1 MSNPNWS
8 DVLRDDETL
17 LWQGQPE
24 PTLNWKNKRLYGQM
38 GWSVGLLLIVVVA
51 LIVSPDAR
59 SAPPVT
65 YVFMAALLMFS
76 FVRSWSAWFALR
88 KTRYA
93 VTNARVLWRR
103 GALVRHLPRA
113 GLTPA
118 DAEARLRADGL
129 EPGPVVDFL
138 ARCDAARFAPGAWG
152 GSANAE
158 APATPAP
165 GRGRRGTR
173 RRAARRDRAR
183 RRCTRRGAHRPAPSP
198 G

>member
-24 PTLNWKNKRLYGQM
+24 PTPNWKNKRLYGQM

-59 SAPPVT
+59 SAPPVA

-93 VTNARVLWRR
+93 VTDVRVLWRR
-103 GALVRHLPRA
+103 GALVRQLPRA
-113 GLTPA
+113 GLKASRFRNTLPPSLLITPPKVGGDLQPLAFEFLPDA
-118 DAEARLRADGL
+118 DDVTKLLSTTEMERTA
-129 EPGPVVDFL
+129 
-138 ARCDAARFAPGAWG
+138 
-152 GSANAE
+152 
-158 APATPAP
+158 
-165 GRGRRGTR
+165 
-173 RRAARRDRAR
+173 
-183 RRCTRRGAHRPAPSP
+183 
-198 G
+198 